1 MKKGS
6 YKSTQNNGLRIL
18 HRKTKK
24 PKENKIDK
32 DEQILG
38 LIKCLQEGNTTPVF
52 NYLKSKLSRTKKLVY
67 IPTCKVEELR
77 LELIKNSTPSEKLA
91 KVKLKD
97 LGVKTLFQ
105 EIVYYNKNRNFYIV
119 DFLIPS
125 IKTVVEIDGGYHG
138 TEEQI
143 LKDAERTRIIS
154 SKGIKVIRFT
164 NDAVFNDKFLKDK
177 IILLLN

>member
-6 YKSTQNNGLRIL
+6 YKSAQNNGLRIL
-18 HRKTKK
+18 HRKTKNTK
-24 PKENKIDK
+24 KNKIDK

-38 LIKCLQEGNTTPVF
+38 LIKCLQEGNTAPVF

-67 IPTCKVEELR
+67 IPTCKAEELR

-119 DFLIPS
+119 DFLISS
-125 IKTVVEIDGGYHG
+125 IKTVVEIDGGYHN
-138 TEEQI
+138 TKEQQ
-143 LKDAERTRIIS
+143 LKDANRTKRLNLL
-154 SKGIKVIRFT
+154 GYNVVRFT
-164 NDAVFNDKFLKDK
+164 NKEVYIQGFIEENVRK
-177 IILLLN
+177 LL